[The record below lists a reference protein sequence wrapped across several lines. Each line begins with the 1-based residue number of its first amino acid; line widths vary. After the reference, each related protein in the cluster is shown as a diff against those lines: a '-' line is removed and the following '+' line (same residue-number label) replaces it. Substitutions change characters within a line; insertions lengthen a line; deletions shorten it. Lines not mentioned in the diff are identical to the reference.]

1 MSKNTAIAEQ
11 IIQLKNKDEELR
23 QELVNSGE
31 LFDGY
36 NKRMEAL
43 HNSNAA
49 ALDQIIDSI
58 GYPTADKVGNEA
70 SNAAWLII
78 QHSISQPNFMIK
90 CRSLLEEAVKNDQ
103 AKPIH
108 LAYLTDRI
116 AVLEGNAQLYGT
128 QFDWDEN
135 GELSPNPYDDLNKV
149 NHRRQSIGLK
159 SLEEQTRVMRKRAK
173 LENDRPP
180 EDLEQRKQEY
190 DTWRKSVGW
199 IK

>member
-1 MSKNTAIAEQ
+1 METKTSAEQ
-11 IIQLKNKDEELR
+11 IIHLKNQDEKLR
-23 QELVNSGE
+23 QELLTRGE

-36 NKRMEAL
+36 NERMEAL

-58 GYPTADKVGNEA
+58 GYPTADKVGKEA

-78 QHSISQPNFMIK
+78 QHAISQPDFMKK
-90 CRSLLEEAVKNDQ
+90 CRRLLEEAVKKEQ

-149 NHRRQSIGLK
+149 NYRRRSIGLK
-159 SLEEQTRVMRKRAK
+159 SLEEQTRVMRKRADQ
-173 LENDRPP
+173 ENDRPP
-180 EDLEQRKQEY
+180 KNLEQRRLEY
-190 DTWRKSVGW
+190 NTWRKSVGW